1 MTRKEQYRNSGG
13 YFGIGVYHPK
23 YADQHRHAVAIGLN
37 LGASF
42 IFSIGPRFPD
52 RALDHVVRADPAL
65 GQQSDTAMTHRH
77 IPYMRFE
84 SVFEAR
90 HAMPLVEWIAIEQT
104 ESSNTLY
111 EYLHPKRAAYLLG
124 AEDSGLPKSVI
135 DACRA
140 TVEIPSAR
148 CLNVAAA
155 GTVIL
160 YDRNAKSARQAN
172 A

>member
-1 MTRKEQYRNSGG
+1 MTRKEQYRDSGG

-23 YADQHRHAVAIGLN
+23 YAINIGTLWRSALN

-42 IFSIGPRFPD
+42 IFSIGPRFPEA
-52 RALDHVVRADPAL
+52 ALDHVVRADPAL

-84 SVFEAR
+84 SVIEAR
-90 HAMPLVEWIAIEQT
+90 HTVPLVDWIAIEQT
-104 ESSNTLY
+104 ESSRSLP
-111 EYLHPKRAAYLLG
+111 EYLHPNRAAYLLG
-124 AEDSGLPKSVI
+124 AEDNGLPKDVI
-135 DACRA
+135 EACRA
-140 TVEIPSAR
+140 VVEIPSAR

-155 GTVIL
+155 GTVVL
-160 YDRNAKSARQAN
+160 YDRNTKAAN